1 MDVNTSTL
9 ENGAAAHLRLQ
20 SRSDSLDPKLSI
32 VMPVYNEACA
42 LPGVLDEALAVALAS
57 PVACEI
63 VLADDAST
71 DGSLDILLAYEREYP
86 AVVRVIRHESNQGI
100 MGAFETLYRAAR
112 GRYVFLNASDG
123 QWKTAE
129 CLRLLEVREQYHVV
143 VGLRRIKNYT
153 LWRKIVSDSFN
164 VLPRVL
170 FGVHTYD
177 AGSIKLFRADV
188 LRIPLISSSPF
199 REAERII
206 RASRRG
212 YRIGAIQ
219 VEHHERFHGRA
230 TGARLSLVVLSLVDL
245 LRCFWDI
252 VVLGRK

>member
-9 ENGAAAHLRLQ
+9 ENGAASHLRLQ
-20 SRSDSLDPKLSI
+20 PRSHSLDPILSI

-63 VLADDAST
+63 VLVDDAST
-71 DGSLDILLAYEREYP
+71 DGSLDILLAYQREYS
-86 AVVRVIRHESNQGI
+86 AIVRVIHHEANQGI
-100 MGAFETLYRAAR
+100 MGAFETLYREAR

-129 CLRLLEVREQYHVV
+129 CLRLLEVCEQYHVV

-164 VLPRVL
+164 VLPRLL
-170 FGVHTYD
+170 FGVRTYD

-188 LRIPLISSSPF
+188 LRIALISSSPF

-219 VEHHERFHGRA
+219 VEHHERSRGRA
-230 TGARLSLVVLSLVDL
+230 TGARVSLVVLSVVDL

>member
-1 MDVNTSTL
+1 
-9 ENGAAAHLRLQ
+9 
-20 SRSDSLDPKLSI
+20 
-32 VMPVYNEACA
+32 MPVYNEACA

-63 VLADDAST
+63 VLVDDAST

-86 AVVRVIRHESNQGI
+86 AVVRVIHHEANQGI

-129 CLRLLEVREQYHVV
+129 CLRLLEVCEQNHVV

-164 VLPRVL
+164 VLPRLL
-170 FGVHTYD
+170 FGVRTYD

-188 LRIPLISSSPF
+188 LRIALISSSPF

-219 VEHHERFHGRA
+219 VEHHERSRGRA
-230 TGARLSLVVLSLVDL
+230 TGARVSLVVLSVVDL

>member
-9 ENGAAAHLRLQ
+9 ENGPALHLRLQ
-20 SRSDSLDPKLSI
+20 PRSHSLDPILSI

-42 LPGVLDEALAVALAS
+42 LPGVINEALAVALAS

-63 VLADDAST
+63 VLVDDASS
-71 DGSLDILLAYEREYP
+71 DGSLDILLAYQREYP
-86 AVVRVIRHESNQGI
+86 AVVRVIHHEANQGI

-129 CLRLLEVREQYHVV
+129 CLRLLEVCEQYHVV

-164 VLPRVL
+164 VLPRLL
-170 FGVHTYD
+170 FGVRTYD
-177 AGSIKLFRADV
+177 AGSIKLFRSDV
-188 LRIPLISSSPF
+188 LRIPLISRSPF

-219 VEHHERFHGRA
+219 VEHHERSRGQA
-230 TGARLSLVVLSLVDL
+230 TGARVSLVIISVVDL